1 LLVSTPGQRD
11 KAQAIAEPLERR
23 IASHFAHAT
32 MHTPVEVTEA
42 ALAEFR
48 DVDADGV
55 LAFGGGT
62 AVGLA
67 KAIALHTGCRQA
79 IVATT
84 YAGSE
89 VTPVLGQ
96 TAAGMKTT
104 MRDPRL
110 LPDLVLYD
118 PALTL
123 DLPLPTSITS
133 GFNAIAHA
141 VEALYAPDRNPVSS
155 LMALEGA
162 RAMVEALPRIAAD
175 PLHLPARTRAL
186 YSAWLCGTVLGAVGM
201 SLHHKLPHAGRQLRP
216 APCRCA
222 YRDPAARAG
231 LQHPGGGGGTRPLAQ
246 ALGDDPAQALHR
258 LARELGAPT
267 SLARS
272 AWRKA
277 ISTAPP
283 RWPRRTPTP
292 TRARSNADRSATCW
306 RGRGRESNRHDRAN
320 HQGARRMSY
329 FTEAQSAEAVN
340 ARLGADIDPRLARIM
355 RSLVTHLHA
364 FIKDVELTGRNG
376 PARSIS

>member
-1 LLVSTPGQRD
+1 MLDRFAYTTLPARIVFGAGMVAQLAGEIETLGCHRLLLVSTPGQRD

-67 KAIALHTGCRQA
+67 KAIALHARCPQA

-118 PALTL
+118 PELTL

-162 RAMVEALPRIAAD
+162 RAMEEALPRIAAD

-186 YSAWLCGTVLGAVGM
+186 YAAWLCGTVLGAVGM
-201 SLHHKLPHAGRQLRP
+201 SLHHKLCHTLGGSFGLPHADVHTVILP
-216 APCRCA
+216 HALA
-222 YRDPAARAG
+222 YNTPAAVAE
-231 LQHPGGGGGTRPLAQ
+231 LAPLAQ
-246 ALGDDPAQALHR
+246 ALGDDPARALHR
-258 LARELGAPT
+258 LACDLGAPT
-267 SLARS
+267 SLA
-272 AWRKA
+272 ALGMA
-277 ISTAPP
+277 
-283 RWPRRTPTP
+283 
-292 TRARSNADRSATCW
+292 
-306 RGRGRESNRHDRAN
+306 ESDIDRAATLATQN
-320 HQGARRMSY
+320 TY
-329 FTEAQSAEAVN
+329 PN
-340 ARLGADIDPRLARIM
+340 PRPVERGPIRDLLAR
-355 RSLVTHLHA
+355 A
-364 FIKDVELTGRNG
+364 WQGEQ
-376 PARSIS
+376 PA

>member
-1 LLVSTPGQRD
+1 MLDRFAYTTLPARILFGPGIAAQLAGEIETLGCRRLLLVSTPGQRD
-11 KAQAIAEPLERR
+11 KAQAIAQPLERR

-104 MRDPRL
+104 VRDPRL
-110 LPDLVLYD
+110 LSDLVLYD
-118 PALTL
+118 PELTL

-162 RAMVEALPRIAAD
+162 QAMVGALPRIAAD
-175 PLHLPARTRAL
+175 PQHLPARTRAL
-186 YSAWLCGTVLGAVGM
+186 YAAWLCGTVLGAVGM
-201 SLHHKLPHAGRQLRP
+201 SLHHKLCHTLGGSFGLPHAEVHTVILP
-216 APCRCA
+216 HALA
-222 YRDPAARAG
+222 YNTPAAVAE
-231 LQHPGGGGGTRPLAQ
+231 LAPLAQ
-246 ALGDDPAQALHR
+246 ALGDDPARALHR
-258 LARELGAPT
+258 LARDLGAPT
-267 SLARS
+267 SLA
-272 AWRKA
+272 ALGMA
-277 ISTAPP
+277 
-283 RWPRRTPTP
+283 
-292 TRARSNADRSATCW
+292 
-306 RGRGRESNRHDRAN
+306 ESDIDRAATLATQN
-320 HQGARRMSY
+320 TYPNPRPVERGAIRD
-329 FTEAQSAEAVN
+329 
-340 ARLGADIDPRLARIM
+340 LLAR
-355 RSLVTHLHA
+355 A
-364 FIKDVELTGRNG
+364 WQGEQ
-376 PARSIS
+376 PA

>member
-1 LLVSTPGQRD
+1 MLDRFAYTTLPARIVFGPGVAAQLAGEIEALGCRRLLLVSTPGQQD
-11 KAQAIAEPLERR
+11 KARAIAEPVEHR

-48 DVDADGV
+48 DVAADGV

-67 KAIALHTGCRQA
+67 KAIALHAGCPQA

-118 PALTL
+118 PELTL
-123 DLPLPTSITS
+123 DLPLPTSVTS

-162 RAMVEALPRIAAD
+162 RAMVEALPRITAD
-175 PLHLPARTRAL
+175 PRHLPARTRAL
-186 YSAWLCGTVLGAVGM
+186 YAAWLCGTVLGAVGM
-201 SLHHKLPHAGRQLRP
+201 SLHHKLCHTLGGSFGLPHAEVHTVILP
-216 APCRCA
+216 HALA
-222 YRDPAARAG
+222 YNTPAAVAE
-231 LQHPGGGGGTRPLAQ
+231 LAPLAQ
-246 ALGDDPAQALHR
+246 VLGDDPARALHR

-267 SLARS
+267 SLAELGMAESDIDRAAALATQNAYPNPHPVERGPIRDLLAR
-272 AWRKA
+272 AWR
-277 ISTAPP
+277 
-283 RWPRRTPTP
+283 
-292 TRARSNADRSATCW
+292 
-306 RGRGRESNRHDRAN
+306 GE
-320 HQGARRMSY
+320 Q
-329 FTEAQSAEAVN
+329 
-340 ARLGADIDPRLARIM
+340 
-355 RSLVTHLHA
+355 
-364 FIKDVELTGRNG
+364 
-376 PARSIS
+376 PA